1 MKAILF
7 LTLSILV
14 GSSTNAQEKFE
25 EFTTTHAT
33 VAGYEFKTDILFELY
48 QDSLVMTFTNKR
60 VVKQMKKNGASAY
73 VTYIASSK
81 KEQNGGIVQY
91 VYKSDAFKATIL
103 PNNSV
108 GGSSVRIQTKDDFN
122 GEVTEQI
129 YVSI

>member
-14 GSSTNAQEKFE
+14 GSSTYAQEKFE

-48 QDSLVMTFTNKR
+48 KDSLVMTFTNKR
-60 VVKQMKKNGASAY
+60 VVKQMKKNGASTN
-73 VTYIASSK
+73 VTYVATSK

-91 VYKSDAFKATIL
+91 VYKTDAFKATIL
-103 PNNSV
+103 PSNSV
-108 GGSSVRIQTKDDFN
+108 GGSSVRIQTKDDFS